1 MAVLDLPN
9 RKRASTRS
17 FNLALIRKHWT
28 DYLFIAPSFLGVL
41 AFIVFPMIFALIIS
55 FTEWDILRAPKVVG
69 LKNYIDL
76 FTRDNL
82 FWVSLRN
89 SAVYVLLTVTSGIV
103 ASLGLALLMK
113 QKVKGIGLFKV
124 AMFVPVVTPAVAV
137 AFIWSW
143 IYNSDIGLLNAGLV
157 ALGLPKIGWLTD
169 PSMAMISLAILG
181 VWKSAGYYAII
192 FLAALQDVPDVYY
205 EAASIDGATAWQKFW
220 KITLPL
226 ITPAILFVIIIAVIG
241 SFQVFDQVYLMTNN
255 GGPGTATYV
264 YNLHLYNN
272 AFRHF
277 KMGTGAAMAYIL
289 FGILFVVTYL
299 QFRLGR
305 RRTSETYDFG

>member
-17 FNLALIRKHWT
+17 SNLALIRKHWT

-69 LKNYIDL
+69 LQNYVDL

-103 ASLGLALLMK
+103 ASLGLALLMN

-124 AMFVPVVTPAVAV
+124 AMFIPVVTPAVAV

-169 PSMAMISLAILG
+169 PGMAMISLAILG

-205 EAASIDGATAWQKFW
+205 EAAAIDGATAWQKFW

-277 KMGTGAAMAYIL
+277 RMGTGAAMAYVL

-305 RRTSETYDFG
+305 RRTAETYDFG